1 MENHD
6 RPHLPVWSWG
16 GEIPPVLL
24 LWWLWLR
31 GGMGSS
37 CLETNPNSR
46 KHLAT
51 VGEGLWRKGRL
62 SLPFYSTLS
71 RHGLNFT
78 HGIISLHNPM
88 KGRAAATP
96 APSMGY
102 SQRSWPVRGLCSKTP
117 RLSQAGVSSWFCFKG
132 IHSSLDVA
140 EAGFVAFG
148 RKHPQHGASHQAS
161 PGCRSRG
168 QTLLGFGGFLSSIC
182 IVTSPALTGRK
193 ISETQGRKGRGAN
206 GKREKP
212 PGWNGRGAAGEPGP
226 TFPRCCPE
234 HRPGAGCHHG
244 QGTPT
249 GRVASTF
256 TLSIRPG
263 GSKALGIKS

>member
-51 VGEGLWRKGRL
+51 AGEGLWRKGRL

-117 RLSQAGVSSWFCFKG
+117 RLSQAGVSSCFCFKG

-148 RKHPQHGASHQAS
+148 RKHPQHGASHQTS

-168 QTLLGFGGFLSSIC
+168 QTLLGFGGSLSSIC

-234 HRPGAGCHHG
+234 HRPGAGCHHR